1 MGTVVTSDESS
12 RNARS
17 TRVGIFTLVGLV
29 LMVLILGAVTGVSW
43 FEERRQ
49 FVVFFPNPVGLR
61 EGNPVTFRQTALG
74 EVASVDLVFTGR
86 GVESEVQ
93 VVIAIRRNVLRGLGG
108 EPVSG
113 LTDQELAARL
123 SALGLRATVRATSP
137 LAGQKYLDLDFDPS
151 VPARFAGIKD
161 SPWPEIPTA
170 PTDLEQI
177 REKVEAAIG
186 KIADVPID
194 KVLLQM
200 QATLASAQ
208 RMLDAGDINLAM
220 REMRSGLVASQKLM
234 ARAEKTLEKFDGV
247 ADRVVK
253 TLGAADA
260 TMGNL
265 KATLDRL
272 DRTLATVD
280 RNVERTGDTQ
290 HAAVR
295 NLDEMNE
302 LLRALRQLA
311 EALQQ
316 QPEALLRGKPV
327 KEDKR

>member
-1 MGTVVTSDESS
+1 VSS
-12 RNARS
+12 EENLRNARS
-17 TRVGIFTLVGLV
+17 TRVGIFTLVGLL
-29 LMVLILGAVTGVSW
+29 LMVLVLGAVTGVSW
-43 FEERRQ
+43 FEERRR

-61 EGNPVTFRQTALG
+61 EGTPVTFRQTALG
-74 EVASVDLVFTGR
+74 DVASVDLVFTGR

-93 VVIAIRRNVLRGLGG
+93 VVIAIRRDVLHGLGG
-108 EPVSG
+108 EPLSA
-113 LTDQELAARL
+113 LTDAELAARL
-123 SALGLRATVRATSP
+123 SGLGLRATVRATSP
-137 LAGQKYLDLDFDPS
+137 LAGQKYLDLDFDS
-151 VPARFAGIKD
+151 NVPARFAGIKD
-161 SPWPEIPTA
+161 LPWPEIPTA
-170 PTDLEQI
+170 PTDLELI

-186 KIADVPID
+186 KIADVPLD

-200 QATLASAQ
+200 QTTLASAQ
-208 RMLDAGDINLAM
+208 RLLDAGEIEKSM

-234 ARAEKTLEKFDGV
+234 GRSEKTLEKFDGV
-247 ADRVVK
+247 ADRVNS

-260 TMGNL
+260 TMQNL
-265 KATLDRL
+265 QASLGRL
-272 DRTLATVD
+272 DRTLATLD

>member
-1 MGTVVTSDESS
+1 VSS
-12 RNARS
+12 EENLRNTRS
-17 TRVGIFTLVGLV
+17 TRVGIFTLVGLL
-29 LMVLILGAVTGVSW
+29 LMVLVLGAVTGVSW
-43 FEERRQ
+43 FEERRR

-61 EGNPVTFRQTALG
+61 EGTPVTFRQTPLG

-93 VVIAIRRNVLRGLGG
+93 VVIAIRRDVLHGLGG
-108 EPVSG
+108 ETLSG
-113 LTDQELAARL
+113 LTDAELAARL
-123 SALGLRATVRATSP
+123 SGLGLRATVRATSP
-137 LAGQKYLDLDFDPS
+137 LAGQKYLDLDFDPK

-161 SPWPEIPTA
+161 LPWPEIPTA

-186 KIADVPID
+186 KIADVPFD

-200 QATLASAQ
+200 QTTLASAQ
-208 RMLDAGDINLAM
+208 RLLDAGEIEKAM

-234 ARAEKTLEKFDGV
+234 GRTEKTLEKFEGV
-247 ADRVVK
+247 ADRVSG
-253 TLGAADA
+253 TLGAADT
-260 TMGNL
+260 TMRNL
-265 KATLDRL
+265 QATLDRL

-316 QPEALLRGKPV
+316 QPETLLRGKPV

>member
-1 MGTVVTSDESS
+1 MTGEESV

-29 LMVLILGAVTGVSW
+29 LMVLVLGAVTGVSW
-43 FEERRQ
+43 FEERRK

-74 EVASVDLVFTGR
+74 EVSSVDLVFTGR
-86 GVESEVQ
+86 GVESEVR
-93 VVIAIRRNVLRGLGG
+93 VVIAIRRRVLNGLGG
-108 EPVSG
+108 EQLSG
-113 LTDQELAARL
+113 LTDDQLATRL
-123 SALGLRATVRATSP
+123 SGLGLRATVRATSP

-151 VPARFAGIKD
+151 VPARFARIKD
-161 SPWPEIPTA
+161 LPWPEIPTA

-177 REKVEAAIG
+177 RERVEAAIG
-186 KIADVPID
+186 KIADVPFD

-200 QATLASAQ
+200 QTTLKSAQ
-208 RMLDAGDINLAM
+208 RLLDSGEIEKAM
-220 REMRSGLVASQKLM
+220 REMRSGLIASENLM
-234 ARAEKTLEKFDGV
+234 ARTEKSLDKFDGV
-247 ADRVVK
+247 TDRVAS
-253 TLGAADA
+253 TLGTADA
-260 TMGNL
+260 TMRNL
-265 KATLDRL
+265 QATLDRL

-290 HAAVR
+290 YAVVR

-302 LLRALRQLA
+302 VLRALRQLA
-311 EALQQ
+311 EELQQ
-316 QPEALLRGKPV
+316 HPETLLRGKPV

>member
-1 MGTVVTSDESS
+1 VTNEENI

-29 LMVLILGAVTGVSW
+29 LMVLVLGAVTGVSW
-43 FEERRQ
+43 FEERRR

-74 EVASVDLVFTGR
+74 EVVSVDLVFTGR

-93 VVIAIRRNVLRGLGG
+93 VVISVRRDVLHGLGG
-108 EPVSG
+108 EQLAK
-113 LTDQELAARL
+113 LTDEELAARL
-123 SALGLRATVRATSP
+123 SGLGLRATVRATSP

-161 SPWPEIPTA
+161 LPWPEIPTA

-186 KIADVPID
+186 KIADVPFD

-208 RMLDAGDINLAM
+208 RLLDAGEIEKSM

-234 ARAEKTLEKFDGV
+234 GRTEKTLEKFEGV
-247 ADRVVK
+247 ADRVGT
-253 TLGAADA
+253 TLGAADT
-260 TMGNL
+260 TMKNL
-265 KATLDRL
+265 QATLDRL

-302 LLRALRQLA
+302 LLRSLRQLA

-316 QPEALLRGKPV
+316 HPEALLRGKPV

>member
-1 MGTVVTSDESS
+1 VTSEENL

-17 TRVGIFTLVGLV
+17 TRVGIFTLVGLL
-29 LMVLILGAVTGVSW
+29 LMVLVLGAVTGVSW
-43 FEERRQ
+43 FEDRRP

-61 EGNPVTFRQTALG
+61 EGAPVTFRQTPLG

-93 VVIAIRRNVLRGLGG
+93 VVIAVRRGVLHSLGG
-108 EPVSG
+108 ETLSG
-113 LTDQELAARL
+113 LTDAELAARL
-123 SALGLRATVRATSP
+123 SGLGLRATVRATSP
-137 LAGQKYLDLDFDPS
+137 LAGQKYLDLDFDPN
-151 VPARFAGIKD
+151 VPARFAGITKL
-161 SPWPEIPTA
+161 PWPEIPTA

-177 REKVEAAIG
+177 RERVESAIG
-186 KIADVPID
+186 KVADVPFD

-200 QATLASAQ
+200 QTTLASAQ
-208 RMLDAGDINLAM
+208 RLLDAGEIETAM

-234 ARAEKTLEKFDGV
+234 GRTEKTLERFEGV
-247 ADRVVK
+247 ADRVTG
-253 TLGAADA
+253 TLVTTDT
-260 TMGNL
+260 TMRNL
-265 KATLDRL
+265 QATLDRL

-316 QPEALLRGKPV
+316 NPEALLRGKPV